1 MLKKNFL
8 IVLSL
13 LACAAISACGESPA
27 ARAQRVSEEMEIIE
41 RRAEAVARAH
51 ARVNAEVAQRKA
63 NAERLQAEAQ
73 ERLRIEREER
83 EAARQERLAAAQQQ
97 ADAMQRRKAV
107 QDLEAGFRTSLAIE
121 NTAVLQLRNPSGSQA
136 AFQLRCYLT
145 NGNYS
150 TFAVAV
156 APGETKEIGF
166 LEGWEGNFVS
176 GEYCTAQYDGQAL
189 WRVRR
194 A

>member
-1 MLKKNFL
+1 MLKKSAL
-8 IVLSL
+8 IALLL
-13 LACAAISACGESPA
+13 LACVAISACGESPA
-27 ARAQRVSEEMEIIE
+27 ARSQRVSEEMEFIE
-41 RRAEAVARAH
+41 RRAEAVARAR
-51 ARVNAEVAQRKA
+51 ARVDAEVTQRKA
-63 NAERLQAEAQ
+63 EAERLQAEAQ
-73 ERLRIEREER
+73 DRLRTERDER

-97 ADAMQRRKAV
+97 ADAVQRRKAV

-121 NTAVLQLRNPSGSQA
+121 NSAVMQLRNPSGSRA
-136 AFQLRCYLT
+136 DFQLRCHQT
-145 NGNYS
+145 NGNYR
-150 TFAVAV
+150 TFAISVAS
-156 APGETKEIGF
+156 GETKEIGF